1 MTSLQLVLLFTV
13 LFSATRCPSS
23 PNAASQPCSVVVVDA
38 EIEVQRSTSPTRW
51 STPQGASKGHANI
64 LMMSLQY
71 MAHLTANATLTG
83 SQLRGKCVAIIII
96 IMINNILLHVQKDDC
111 ALRMDDVVRQT
122 NTAICKLLQW
132 SSFQGIALCW
142 ELALS
147 CT

>member
-23 PNAASQPCSVVVVDA
+23 LRKDNAASQPCSVVVVEA
-38 EIEVQRSTSPTRW
+38 EIEVQLSPSPTRW
-51 STPQGASKGHANI
+51 SIPQGASKGHSNI

-83 SQLRGKCVAIIII
+83 NQLRGKCVAIIFNII
-96 IMINNILLHVQKDDC
+96 LHVQKDDC

-122 NTAICKLLQW
+122 NTAMCKLLQW
-132 SSFQGIALCW
+132 SSFQGIAICW